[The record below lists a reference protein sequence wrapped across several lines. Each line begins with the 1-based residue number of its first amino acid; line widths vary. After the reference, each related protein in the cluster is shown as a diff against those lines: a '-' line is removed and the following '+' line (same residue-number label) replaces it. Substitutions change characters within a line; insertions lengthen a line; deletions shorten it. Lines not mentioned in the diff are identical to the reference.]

1 MPRIR
6 IDLAYDGGS
15 FCGWQLQKSDPTV
28 QGVLESVLR
37 DLTGEDTRVTG
48 SGRTDSGVHALC
60 QTAHFDTDS
69 GIPPEKF
76 APALNSRLPRDVRI
90 LRSIRVGDDFHARY
104 SARRRIY
111 RYRIIPAAQ
120 LTPFNASRALVLRRR
135 PDCHLLNRLASV
147 LVGEHDFT
155 VFAAAGD
162 PSESKVRTLYGA
174 SFIPLRGELIF
185 QISGNAF
192 LWRMVR
198 SIVGTL
204 LETEERGQGPEQIRS
219 LLAGRNRPLAGA
231 TAPPQ
236 ALYLY
241 KVLYDE

>member
-1 MPRIR
+1 MARIR

-28 QGVLESVLR
+28 QGVLESALSE
-37 DLTGEDTRVTG
+37 LTGEAPRVTG

-60 QTAHFDTDS
+60 QTAHFDTDC

-76 APALNSRLPRDVRI
+76 APALNSTLPPQVRI
-90 LRSIRVGDDFHARY
+90 LRSCQVDDDFHARY

-111 RYRIIPAAQ
+111 QYRIIPAAQ
-120 LTPFNASRALVLRRR
+120 VTPFNASRALVLRRR
-135 PDCHLLNRLASV
+135 PDFVLLNRLAAV

-162 PSESKVRTLYGA
+162 ASESKVRTLYGA
-174 SFIPLRGELIF
+174 SFIPRRGEMLF

-204 LETEERGQGPEQIRS
+204 LETEESGQGPEQIRI
-219 LLAGRNRPLAGA
+219 LLEGRDRRLAGA

-236 ALYLY
+236 ALYLC
-241 KVLYDE
+241 KVLYNE